1 MKTMWMWMGAGIA
14 LCMSACGESPPAAV
28 DGHAGAPSVDGM
40 EAGAVTAPA
49 TPFVR
54 ATAALAD
61 NRMLSPAGDNAV
73 EHYIAARTEASEQVR
88 AQAALAELQPY
99 VLIAAEQ
106 AIARG
111 DAAEAARLQG
121 LIERIDAQAP
131 ALPRLRTAVATLLRE
146 QVIQAAAAVD
156 APPAPVAATAPTRTT
171 ASPTITPAATTAATV
186 PSEPAPAAVSPPAPT
201 VLAQEQPA
209 PSAVPAAV
217 PRTVQAARAPG
228 CCRTRSRAIRCR
240 RCARA
245 SKDRRKWLS
254 SSSPTAAC
262 AMCACCRRPRRA
274 CSMRRPS
281 RWRSAGASRPPGRR
295 MRRAARCGSACRPR
309 SRAAVEWCPYA
320 SAARMAA

>member
-40 EAGAVTAPA
+40 EAVAVTAPA

-73 EHYIAARTEASEQVR
+73 EHYLAARAEASEQVR

-146 QVIQAAAAVD
+146 QVIQVAAAVD
-156 APPAPVAATAPTRTT
+156 APPAPLAATAPTRKT
-171 ASPTITPAATTAATV
+171 ASPTTTPAATTAATV

-217 PRTVQAARAPG
+217 PRTVQAARAP
-228 CCRTRSRAIRCR
+228 RLLQDAQPRYPLPALRARIEGQAEVAFIIQPDGSVRDVR
-240 RCARA
+240 L
-245 SKDRRKWLS
+245 LS
-254 SSSPTAAC
+254 STPAGMFDASALAV
-262 AMCACCRRPRRA
+262 AQ
-274 CSMRRPS
+274 
-281 RWRSAGASRPPGRR
+281 RWRFEATGQAHAS
-295 MRRAARCGSACRPR
+295 
-309 SRAAVEWCPYA
+309 SRTVRFRLPAEE
-320 SAARMAA
+320 SRGG

>member
-217 PRTVQAARAPG
+217 PRTVQAARAP
-228 CCRTRSRAIRCR
+228 RLLQDAQPRYPLPALRARIEGQAEVAFIIQPDGSVRDVR
-240 RCARA
+240 L
-245 SKDRRKWLS
+245 LS
-254 SSSPTAAC
+254 STPAGMFDASALAV
-262 AMCACCRRPRRA
+262 AQ
-274 CSMRRPS
+274 
-281 RWRSAGASRPPGRR
+281 RWRFEATGQAHAS
-295 MRRAARCGSACRPR
+295 
-309 SRAAVEWCPYA
+309 SRTVRFRLPAEE
-320 SAARMAA
+320 SRGG

>member
-73 EHYIAARTEASEQVR
+73 EHYLAARAEASEQVR

-146 QVIQAAAAVD
+146 QVIQVAAAVD
-156 APPAPVAATAPTRTT
+156 APPAPVTATAPTRTA
-171 ASPTITPAATTAATV
+171 ASPTTTPAATTAATV
-186 PSEPAPAAVSPPAPT
+186 PSEPAPAAVSLPAPT

-217 PRTVQAARAPG
+217 PRTVQAARAP
-228 CCRTRSRAIRCR
+228 RLLQDAQPRYPLPALRARIEGQAEVAFIIQPDGSVRDVR
-240 RCARA
+240 L
-245 SKDRRKWLS
+245 LS
-254 SSSPTAAC
+254 STPAGMFDASALAV
-262 AMCACCRRPRRA
+262 AQ
-274 CSMRRPS
+274 
-281 RWRSAGASRPPGRR
+281 RWRFEATGQAHAS
-295 MRRAARCGSACRPR
+295 
-309 SRAAVEWCPYA
+309 SRTVRFRLPAEE
-320 SAARMAA
+320 SRGG